1 MILSDEEILHLART
15 SNLLADFDV
24 KNVRNCSCV
33 LRANG
38 VFRPETGEKEIL
50 NTGDGPRR
58 QLVWELGP
66 SETMVV
72 VTKEEVCM
80 PANVCAT
87 YAPLFRLAKQGV
99 MLLNASVVEPGYSG
113 PLSCFL
119 ANFSASTVTLRQ
131 DAPIAKIV
139 FHAVTPPARVVP
151 EVIGRQEYEEGL
163 AENAKKYHRSFM
175 DVEGIEKRAADKARS
190 ELKGWVLGGGIM
202 VAILVSWASLE
213 PIVSKWLWEKTG
225 LISSTGRVEDVKLL
239 KDIQSEQS
247 ILRQQ
252 LEQRK
257 ANDDLAAQIQELK
270 REIAALKKR

>member
-1 MILSDEEILHLART
+1 M
-15 SNLLADFDV
+15 
-24 KNVRNCSCV
+24 
-33 LRANG
+33 
-38 VFRPETGEKEIL
+38 
-50 NTGDGPRR
+50 
-58 QLVWELGP
+58 
-66 SETMVV
+66 
-72 VTKEEVCM
+72 
-80 PANVCAT
+80 
-87 YAPLFRLAKQGV
+87 
-99 MLLNASVVEPGYSG
+99 
-113 PLSCFL
+113 
-119 ANFSASTVTLRQ
+119 
-131 DAPIAKIV
+131 
-139 FHAVTPPARVVP
+139 
-151 EVIGRQEYEEGL
+151 
-163 AENAKKYHRSFM
+163 
-175 DVEGIEKRAADKARS
+175 EGIEKRAAEKARS